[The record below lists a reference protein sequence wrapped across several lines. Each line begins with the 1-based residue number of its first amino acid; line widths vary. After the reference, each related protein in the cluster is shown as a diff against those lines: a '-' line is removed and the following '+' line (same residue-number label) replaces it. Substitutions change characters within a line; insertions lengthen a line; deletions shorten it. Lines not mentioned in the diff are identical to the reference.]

1 MGRVYLAN
9 HTELNRRCALKVLS
23 SRISTSDVD
32 FIDRFK
38 SEGRATAALNHPNVV
53 TIHSIGESD
62 GHHFLEM
69 EYVKGQSLQ
78 ELLDEQGAFTPI
90 RATVL
95 SEGIA
100 EGLAAAHRE
109 GILHRDL
116 KPDNV
121 LLTELGIPKLADFGL
136 AKRIYT
142 DDIEEDKVLVGTP
155 NFMAPELFQGD
166 PASSRSDVYSLG
178 VCYFY
183 MLTGR
188 LPFASGSFSDLRNR
202 AIHEPLPS
210 IREANPQIPLELA
223 ECLSLLMEKSPKNRP
238 RDGIEAAQLLHAVGG
253 QVQDIESLLSEAFQ
267 NTEGISWIRKNSV
280 YELTVELPDGRKQ
293 RLFIEPSEH
302 TASDRLLLIYS
313 ICGPAHPDFFE
324 EALRLNS
331 VISHGGIALREIDGV
346 RYFVMVNAYPRGSVD
361 AVEVRRS
368 VLEIAHQAD
377 KIENHLTGD
386 DLH

>member
-23 SRISTSDVD
+23 SRVSKQDVD
-32 FIDRFK
+32 FVERFK

-53 TIHSIGESD
+53 TIHSIGESN
-62 GHHFLEM
+62 GYYFLEM
-69 EYVKGQSLQ
+69 EYVKGQSMQ

-95 SEGIA
+95 TEGIA

-116 KPDNV
+116 KPDNI

-136 AKRIYT
+136 AKRIFANDMK
-142 DDIEEDKVLVGTP
+142 DDEVLVGTP
-155 NFMAPELFQGD
+155 NFMAPELFQGS
-166 PASSRSDVYSLG
+166 PASAQSDVYSLG

-202 AIHEPLPS
+202 AIHEPLPN
-210 IREANPQIPLELA
+210 IRDTNSEIPLEMA
-223 ECLSLLMEKSPKNRP
+223 ECLGLLMEKSPQNRP
-238 RDGIEAAQLLHAVGG
+238 HDGIEAAQLLHAVAG
-253 QVQDIESLLSEAFQ
+253 QVQDIESLLSEAFR
-267 NTEGISWIRKNSV
+267 NTEGIVWKRKKSA
-280 YELTVELPDGRKQ
+280 YELIVELPDGRHQK
-293 RLFIEPSEH
+293 LFIETSYHATSE
-302 TASDRLLLIYS
+302 RLLLIYS
-313 ICGPAHPDFFE
+313 ICGPANPEFFE

-331 VISHGGIALREIDGV
+331 IVSHGGIALREIDGE
-346 RYFVMVNAYPRGSVD
+346 RYFVMVDTYPRGSVD
-361 AVEVRRS
+361 AVEVGRS
-368 VLEIAHQAD
+368 VMEIAHRAD
-377 KIENHLTGD
+377 AIEKQLTGSD
-386 DLH
+386 KH